1 MEIVSILFLEAYDAG
16 SHRAFRQGLTARSR
30 HRIRSLTLP
39 GRFWKWR
46 MRGAAAW
53 FADQLNAELLSADSA
68 GPIDLIFVTGF
79 TNVADL
85 RGLLAPPLDRVP
97 ILLYMH
103 ENQLTYPLSPEEEF
117 DFHFGFTSIISTMA
131 ADRIVFN
138 SAWHRDLYLAA
149 IPAFLNRMPEAVPR
163 QVPDRLGPR
172 CEVLGVG
179 LDRAPLPGDHFPQYR
194 GGASDPDAGP
204 GWPRGDRPLIIW
216 NHRWEFDKR
225 PDVFRAAIEQLLAR
239 ELNFTVA
246 LLGESRGQEEVFTAL
261 RDQLGS
267 RCVAFG
273 HQDSRADY
281 EAWLA
286 RGDIVVSCAE
296 QEYFGIAVAEAVHA
310 GCYPVLPRDQVYPAL
325 YGSHCQGRHFY
336 TGEAELVDLLA
347 ELVAGDS
354 CGHVCSLDQDV
365 DQYCWPRLAPE
376 FDRLLAEVAAAGRCP
391 LEPPPRRP

>member
-1 MEIVSILFLEAYDAG
+1 MDIKDIIFLEPYDAG
-16 SHRAFRQGLTARSR
+16 SHRAFRLGLEALSR
-30 HRIRSLTLP
+30 HRLISLTLP

-53 FADQLNAELLSADSA
+53 YADRLNAQ
-68 GPIDLIFVTGF
+68 PNQPVDLIFLTGF
-79 TNVADL
+79 VNVADL

-117 DFHFGFTSIISTMA
+117 DFHFGFTSVISTMA
-131 ADRIVFN
+131 ADRVVFN
-138 SAWHRDLYLAA
+138 SHYHRDLYLEA

-163 QVPDRLGPR
+163 QVPERLRPR

-179 LDRAPLPGDHFPQYR
+179 LERDPLPDDHFAQYR
-194 GGASDPDAGP
+194 GGASAPDTGP
-204 GWPRGDRPLIIW
+204 GWPRGKRPLIIW

-225 PDVFRAAIEQLLAR
+225 PDLFCAALDRLLEQGLDF
-239 ELNFTVA
+239 EVA
-246 LLGESRGQEEVFTAL
+246 LLGESRGQETAFTGL
-261 RDQLGS
+261 RDRLGE

-273 HQDSRADY
+273 HQDARAEYD
-281 EAWLA
+281 AWLA

-310 GCYPVLPRDQVYPAL
+310 GCYPVLPRDQVYPSL
-325 YGSHCQGRHFY
+325 YGSCCKARHFY
-336 TGEAELVDLLA
+336 TGAEELAALLSDLIT
-347 ELVAGDS
+347 GDS

-365 DQYCWPRLAPE
+365 DQFCWSRLAPE
-376 FDRLLAEVAAAGRCP
+376 FDRLMVEVAGAGRLP
-391 LEPPPRRP
+391 LAPPEQR